1 MEVYNCFFRAELAE
15 FELLWAA
22 RDDALGALFGRSGT
36 RRLQDDHV
44 VIQVEAAAFEQC
56 VIELDAIRH
65 EDPYEQSHARQ
76 IGHLLLALDL
86 IARHGRRYGTT
97 RTERRL
103 AAPPVVAAVLE
114 AFDTDL
120 ARHWTLA
127 ALSNE
132 VYVGSFHL
140 AHEFK
145 RWMGVSPM
153 AYLSQLRAKRAA
165 ILLAGT
171 DDSIASIGRAVGWP
185 EPAAFSR
192 QFSKAFGVSPR
203 EFRRRRA
210 GAPVAED
217 IPG

>member
-1 MEVYNCFFRAELAE
+1 M
-15 FELLWAA
+15 
-22 RDDALGALFGRSGT
+22 
-36 RRLQDDHV
+36 
-44 VIQVEAAAFEQC
+44 
-56 VIELDAIRH
+56 
-65 EDPYEQSHARQ
+65 
-76 IGHLLLALDL
+76 
-86 IARHGRRYGTT
+86 
-97 RTERRL
+97 
-103 AAPPVVAAVLE
+103 AAVLD
-114 AFDTDL
+114 AFDADL

-127 ALSNE
+127 DLSTE